1 MYIKEVEDSKEK
13 QQITRNIL
21 ESLNEWFENVE
32 GRESYIRE
40 SVELPLIAAYDE
52 DKPVGF
58 ICLKETGK
66 DTVELHVMGVL
77 KEYHRNGVGR
87 ELFLKA
93 KEIAEQE
100 GYSFIQVKT
109 VQMGR
114 YEDYDRTNRFYLS
127 VGFKEFEVFP
137 DYWDELNPCQ
147 IYVMAI

>member
-32 GRESYIRE
+32 GRENYIRE

-100 GYSFIQVKT
+100 GYSFMQVKT

>member
-1 MYIKEVEDSKEK
+1 MYIKEVKDSKEK
-13 QQITRNIL
+13 QHITRNIL

-32 GRESYIRE
+32 GHESYIRE

-100 GYSFIQVKT
+100 GYSFMQVKT